1 MPSQVHNPHLCSCT
15 RHNMKNR
22 KFNFWL
28 MLLVGI
34 PAFIWLLVELVRV
47 TSKVVHRFGISS
59 IPLDGVIQHK
69 VGELMVGVPLFLI
82 LLLSY
87 KWTKERVLSLVSG
100 TRIIMI
106 IGGLLNALAWY
117 SLREREPWNSF
128 FRIWCLVLLFVGL
141 FGAQIARWLLK
152 LAEKRV
158 AGS

>member
-1 MPSQVHNPHLCSCT
+1 
-15 RHNMKNR
+15 
-22 KFNFWL
+22 

-47 TSKVVHRFGISS
+47 TLAVINRFGISS
-59 IPLDGVIQHK
+59 VPLDGVIQHK
-69 VGELMVGVPLFLI
+69 VGEVMVGVPLFLI

-87 KWTKERVLSLVSG
+87 KWAKAKVLSLVRG
-100 TRIIMI
+100 TRILMI
-106 IGGLLNALAWY
+106 VGGLLNALAWY
-117 SLREREPWNSF
+117 TLRERDSWNSF

-158 AGS
+158 AES